1 MEETEASA
9 IELFAA
15 EHVAEEEAANTAA
28 ALVRAAHA
36 GAWIAQHLSV
46 YSRWA
51 KRVASWAGKPPPP
64 PPTTRPGTPRAESVE
79 TTERERAARKAWDE
93 TGGGG
98 GRETAAESLR
108 AADETYT
115 RAIHGVVCAWSSY
128 ISAAAAAAP
137 GGEGGEDAESGSDSS
152 EDEDGGRTRS
162 GGRRRHDFVERARTF
177 HARRSFLRSLWTQA
191 FIAQYCVQGAF
202 TAMHTARISRSF
214 TEHDFQE
221 LMRAVKR
228 VVAVATTVESQLQRM
243 GAGEKYVERD
253 GARGGVFTRESTP
266 FPENRGGGGSLSR
279 QSSVDAAAALGV
291 FWSPQRAAA
300 AATASPPREAPPPRA
315 ALPPPPPQ
323 PQPSND
329 DAVASMDFIDAL
341 WQSVS
346 QVKTLKYEKAIKIGR
361 GGFST
366 VLRASWRGS
375 VVAVKV
381 LDPKKINGDVV
392 DAIRHE
398 VTVMTANRHPHIV
411 TVLAACVQLP
421 DAAIIMEHCAN
432 GSLADVLAKARGKP
446 TSLCWRVRLL
456 MASDAA
462 CGLAYLH
469 SSNNQIAHRDLN
481 TQNLLVTGDMR
492 VKIADFGLSRL
503 VRGTRA
509 NRDDDDDDDDDDV
522 GDAARRKDE
531 KDADA
536 RTREAMRDGLRNCLF
551 HAPEVIASADATVT
565 TVTTATTEETEY
577 DFGTRADVF
586 SFGVVLW
593 CLATLEPPWESIQRA
608 HDDAPSE
615 TIRFLGVM
623 RDVASR
629 VARGERLPLP
639 GVPGVPGATGAIGAS
654 SSSSFE
660 FESTGD
666 GSARLGPSWTP
677 AFAGERA
684 LAALVARC
692 FRGDPATRPTMTKTL
707 AALRKLRREET
718 EREFAEAPPPEAW
731 KGFMPAG
738 MPGMRHLRID
748 GAAAAAEGGV
758 GEKKPGGGGGGGG
771 GGASGTGA
779 FTTREL
785 RRVALG
791 ASAVGLVLGIGVARA
806 LGRRR

>member
-1 MEETEASA
+1 
-9 IELFAA
+9 
-15 EHVAEEEAANTAA
+15 
-28 ALVRAAHA
+28 
-36 GAWIAQHLSV
+36 
-46 YSRWA
+46 
-51 KRVASWAGKPPPP
+51 
-64 PPTTRPGTPRAESVE
+64 
-79 TTERERAARKAWDE
+79 
-93 TGGGG
+93 
-98 GRETAAESLR
+98 
-108 AADETYT
+108 
-115 RAIHGVVCAWSSY
+115 
-128 ISAAAAAAP
+128 
-137 GGEGGEDAESGSDSS
+137 
-152 EDEDGGRTRS
+152 
-162 GGRRRHDFVERARTF
+162 
-177 HARRSFLRSLWTQA
+177 
-191 FIAQYCVQGAF
+191 
-202 TAMHTARISRSF
+202 
-214 TEHDFQE
+214 
-221 LMRAVKR
+221 
-228 VVAVATTVESQLQRM
+228 
-243 GAGEKYVERD
+243 
-253 GARGGVFTRESTP
+253 
-266 FPENRGGGGSLSR
+266 
-279 QSSVDAAAALGV
+279 
-291 FWSPQRAAA
+291 
-300 AATASPPREAPPPRA
+300 
-315 ALPPPPPQ
+315 
-323 PQPSND
+323 
-329 DAVASMDFIDAL
+329 MDFIDAL

-692 FRGDPATRPTMTKTL
+692 FRGDPRD
-707 AALRKLRREET
+707 AADDDEDARGAEEAQ
-718 EREFAEAPPPEAW
+718 E
-731 KGFMPAG
+731 GGDGAG
-738 MPGMRHLRID
+738 VRG
-748 GAAAAAEGGV
+748 GAAAGGV
-758 GEKKPGGGGGGGG
+758 EGVHARGNAGDAAPADRRRRGGGGGGGRG
-771 GGASGTGA
+771 KK
-779 FTTREL
+779 TR
-785 RRVALG
+785 RRRRRRRRRRFWDGRVHD
-791 ASAVGLVLGIGVARA
+791 ARA
-806 LGRRR
+806 ASRRARRFRGGFGVRDRRRARAGTPPLTRIDTTSRDGVEGSLDKDT